1 MTTVYRAYCKETEE
15 VTEHASLPT
24 LVEIIATTRLSR
36 KFSDYD
42 WFRTYLHN
50 KTSMGI
56 LIEST
61 INRVVMEDLF
71 NTYRANKTLKDRVKL
86 LTEPAEFNSRVTM
99 VVDIDVTG
107 INMIDQPYNPEQ
119 LLALAVCKNNNL
131 VSVGNL
137 VVDHETASDMF
148 GDEVHESYDYEY
160 TELPECTIQLLTAM
174 GIEVHDEDL
183 IDSDEVPDL
192 TDEDLA
198 EVEGIID
205 QMTAYPTV
213 PAPPYVKVTVREDIM
228 SGVRPTPRAPRKM

>member
-1 MTTVYRAYCKETEE
+1 MTTVYRAHCKETNE
-15 VTEHASLPT
+15 VTEHAILST
-24 LVEIIATTRLSR
+24 LVEVIATTRLTR

-42 WFRTYLHN
+42 WYSTHVNN
-50 KTSMGI
+50 KASIGGLMVSDTS
-56 LIEST
+56 LAL
-61 INRVVMEDLF
+61 MEDLF

-86 LTEPAEFNSRVTM
+86 LTEPVEFNSRVTM

-119 LLALAVCKNNNL
+119 LLSLAVCKDNNL

-160 TELPECTIQLLTAM
+160 TELPEHTIQLLTTM
-174 GIEVHDEDL
+174 GIEVHEDL
-183 IDSDEVPDL
+183 IDPDDVDEL

-198 EVEGIID
+198 EVASNLDNLHAIKSG
-205 QMTAYPTV
+205 
-213 PAPPYVKVTVREDIM
+213 KVTVKVM
-228 SGVRPTPRAPRKM
+228 PGSSTRPTPRAPRRM